1 MAFLCVK
8 IFFHPDWTT
17 SCIPLV
23 HAVSTP
29 GRLLNSALPAGGH
42 SHYSLPQADK
52 RKDHFPGSG
61 IRIGAKQRSAN
72 VNPNSLYLPLMILT
86 STFIRIQKWRVK
98 NISHRN
104 FVLILSFIVGLA
116 SGLSAVVL
124 KNTVYYTHYFLTLG
138 FNTED
143 GNLLYLA
150 YPLLGIALTVLFVR
164 YFVKDNI
171 SHGVSY
177 ILYAISKKN
186 SHLKAHNN
194 YTSMIGSTLT
204 VGFGGSVGLEA
215 PIVLTGAS
223 IGSNLARVM
232 RMDYRSITLM
242 IGCGAAGAIA
252 GIFKAPV
259 AGVIFALEVLMLD
272 LTMGSLIPLL
282 IAAVTGATV
291 SSFLMGKSV
300 LFSFPVTDPFNLNN
314 IPFYIL
320 LGVVAG
326 LVSLYFTRANM
337 SIESAFSKISG
348 SVRKLLVG
356 GLALSI
362 LIFIFP
368 PLYGEGYE
376 VLTNILNGHGDAI
389 LESSF
394 FYNFRDNQLL
404 FIGFLMMIM
413 FFKVIAMAFTTAG
426 GGVGGIF
433 APSLFMGGVTG
444 FFTARVINYF
454 DFIKLP
460 ESNFALAGMAGV
472 MAAVMHAP
480 LTAIFLIAEITGGY
494 EFFIPLII
502 TSTIAY
508 LTISFYEPHSI
519 YTKRLAARGELI
531 THDKDKATLS
541 RMSINKLIESNFLSI
556 GPGASLGELVKV
568 IARSERN
575 VFPVI
580 DEDNNFLGVVF
591 INEIRDIMFNHELY
605 ETTYVQNLM
614 FMPEPLVGIDETM
627 EDVAR
632 KFSEC
637 AHYNLPVLNNGKYVG
652 FVSRANVF
660 SAYRK
665 MVKESSQE

>member
-1 MAFLCVK
+1 MIV
-8 IFFHPDWTT
+8 T
-17 SCIPLV
+17 
-23 HAVSTP
+23 
-29 GRLLNSALPAGGH
+29 GLL
-42 SHYSLPQADK
+42 
-52 RKDHFPGSG
+52 
-61 IRIGAKQRSAN
+61 
-72 VNPNSLYLPLMILT
+72 
-86 STFIRIQKWRVK
+86 IRIQKWRVR
-98 NISHRN
+98 NISHHN
-104 FVLILSFIVGLA
+104 FVLILSLIVGII

-124 KNTVYYTHYFLTLG
+124 KNTVYYTHHFLTMG
-138 FNTED
+138 FNIE
-143 GNLLYLA
+143 GENLLYLA
-150 YPLLGIALTVLFVR
+150 YPLLGMALTVVFVR

-171 SHGVSY
+171 SHGVSR
-177 ILYAISKKN
+177 ILYCISKNN
-186 SHLKAHNN
+186 SHLKVHNN
-194 YTSMIGSTLT
+194 YSSLVGATLT

-232 RMDYRSITLM
+232 RMDYRTITLM

-252 GIFKAPV
+252 GIFKAPI
-259 AGVIFALEVLMLD
+259 AAVIFALEVLMLD

-291 SSFLMGKSV
+291 SSFLMGKAA
-300 LFSFPVTDPFNLNN
+300 LFNFQVTDPFSLNN
-314 IPFYIL
+314 IPFYII
-320 LGVVAG
+320 LGIVTG

-337 SIESAFSKISG
+337 FIESQMGKIINPL
-348 SVRKLLVG
+348 RKLLIG
-356 GLALSI
+356 GIAVSV

-376 VLTNILNGHGDAI
+376 VLTKILNGNGDAI
-389 LESSF
+389 LGNSF
-394 FYNFRDNQLL
+394 FYTFRENQFL
-404 FIGFLMMIM
+404 FIGILLMIL
-413 FFKVIAMAFTTAG
+413 FFKVIAMAFTTSG

-444 FFTARVINYF
+444 FFTARLINESGF
-454 DFIKLP
+454 VKLP

-508 LTISFYEPHSI
+508 LTINLYEPHSI

-531 THDKDKATLS
+531 THDKDKAALS
-541 RMSINKLIESNFLSI
+541 RLSINKLIEHNFLSI
-556 GPGASLGELVKV
+556 GPDATLGELVKL

-575 VFPVI
+575 IFPVI
-580 DEDNNFLGVVF
+580 DADNNFLGVVF
-591 INEIRDIMFNHELY
+591 INEIRNIMFDHTLY
-605 ETTYVQNLM
+605 DSTFVRNLM
-614 FMPEPLVGIDETM
+614 FMPEPVVSMNETM
-627 EDVAR
+627 EDVAM
-632 KFSEC
+632 KFSES
-637 AHYNLPVLNNGKYVG
+637 AHYNLPVLQDGKYVG

-665 MVKESSQE
+665 LVKEASQE